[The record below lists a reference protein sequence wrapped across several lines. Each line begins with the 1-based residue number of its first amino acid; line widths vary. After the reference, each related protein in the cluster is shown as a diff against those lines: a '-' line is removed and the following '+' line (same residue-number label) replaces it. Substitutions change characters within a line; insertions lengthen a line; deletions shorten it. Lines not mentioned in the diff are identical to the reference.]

1 MVFFNPSIDET
12 FSIFIMKSVIVFI
25 LSSSDIRMVAGD
37 GADDVVD
44 SVVVVVVR
52 GVKRWNGLRVSFGLK
67 NGLRVDT
74 GLDPPVL
81 CVSCC
86 RVVSLAVVK
95 AEGDVVLLD
104 VVLSVVDLLR
114 NGLTGLR
121 RPGNLRRRPNKLLRL
136 FSFSVVAS
144 VSSSTLDSSS
154 NSDILLLSIWVV
166 VSISDSVSPRV
177 VETMIGPTVV
187 ERLRKKGGT
196 FRVTDV
202 EGVAKVVDLARLGL
216 RRKGGLTGRFFGLK
230 SDGLEV

>member
-1 MVFFNPSIDET
+1 
-12 FSIFIMKSVIVFI
+12 
-25 LSSSDIRMVAGD
+25 MVAGD

-104 VVLSVVDLLR
+104 VVHEVEVEHVELLALDATNEALVAHVQVDLIVL
-114 NGLTGLR
+114 LTQL
-121 RPGNLRRRPNKLLRL
+121 
-136 FSFSVVAS
+136 
-144 VSSSTLDSSS
+144 
-154 NSDILLLSIWVV
+154 
-166 VSISDSVSPRV
+166 
-177 VETMIGPTVV
+177 
-187 ERLRKKGGT
+187 
-196 FRVTDV
+196 
-202 EGVAKVVDLARLGL
+202 
-216 RRKGGLTGRFFGLK
+216 
-230 SDGLEV
+230 